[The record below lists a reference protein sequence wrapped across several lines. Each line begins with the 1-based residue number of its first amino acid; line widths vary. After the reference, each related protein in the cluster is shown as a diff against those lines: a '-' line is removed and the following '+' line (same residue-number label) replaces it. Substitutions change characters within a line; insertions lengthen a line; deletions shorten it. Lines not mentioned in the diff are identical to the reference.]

1 MDSEGEAMGSRIMY
15 GAQKDTGLVTPCR
28 AKDPSTCPYH
38 ADGSHVQLTAQE
50 AEAYNEKV
58 AASNA
63 ASPKLSKTRGAGRNV
78 VAAVMD
84 SADAARDVDRIRGSL
99 QALREANVEKA
110 NAWLRDD
117 FGYAAPAIKSGHND
131 AVKDGSAPAGLYRLI
146 TTVDL
151 TQGYEGDPGASI
163 VMANM
168 GPENPI
174 KPADPK
180 VEGGFVTASIAD
192 ELGDRQSSFSANNPA
207 MRLVVSGNALKTD
220 GGSYAQKIYVT
231 PSKPGEVAQGTMMEY
246 VHLTGKRPLCK
257 LEKTSSDPDM
267 DESTRLSILDQ
278 TDPSRDVLTVVD
290 SLDDGRRTIKA
301 NVHPHGDLATTLS
314 STATVTLE
322 PSGDEAYDIWETARR
337 VDSMT
342 REALA

>member
-1 MDSEGEAMGSRIMY
+1 MGNKIMY

-50 AEAYNEKV
+50 AESYNEKV

-63 ASPKLSKTRGAGRNV
+63 ASPMLSKTRGAGRNV

-84 SADAARDVDRIRGSL
+84 SADAARDVDRIRESL
-99 QALREANVEKA
+99 TALRASNAEKA
-110 NAWLRDD
+110 DAWLRED
-117 FGYAAPAIKSGHND
+117 FGYTAPAIKSGHNA
-131 AVKDGSAPAGLYRLI
+131 AVKDGSAPAGLYRLMG
-146 TTVDL
+146 TVEL
-151 TQGYEGDPGASI
+151 VPGDHGESLVVAK
-163 VMANM
+163 M
-168 GPENPI
+168 GPENPVS
-174 KPADPK
+174 PADPQ
-180 VEGGFVTASIAD
+180 VEAGFVTASIAD
-192 ELGDRQSSFSANNPA
+192 ELGDRRSSFSANNPA
-207 MRLVVSGNALKTD
+207 MRLVVSGNALKID
-220 GGSYAQKIYVT
+220 KESYAQKIYVA

-267 DESTRLSILDQ
+267 DESTRLSLLDQ

-290 SLDDGRRTIKA
+290 SLDDGSRTISVS
-301 NVHPHGDLATTLS
+301 VHPHGDLATTLS
-314 STATVTLE
+314 SATAVTLE
-322 PSGDEAYDIWETARR
+322 SSGDEAYDIWETARR